1 MLMEHEKIKSEAEFS
16 SLCSMINKDFERI
29 AIYIN
34 ERDYIPKILDKRTAA
49 GKRESL
55 IHQKDNLI
63 ELITIVSNAGK
74 ITAPKID
81 I

>member
-1 MLMEHEKIKSEAEFS
+1 MLMEHEKIRSETEFKAVC
-16 SLCSMINKDFERI
+16 SLIEKNFERV
-29 AIYIN
+29 ATYID
-34 ERDYIPKILDKRTAA
+34 ERDYTPKILDKQTTT

-55 IHQKDNLI
+55 IHQRDNLI

-74 ITAPKID
+74 MTAPKIN